1 MASDRRERSNDGDWT
16 LSNMKT
22 NDRQNIMAFIRKAGW
37 PVFTTHELTALSGKS
52 ASTVIQCLNRLV
64 EQGLLIKM
72 YRGVWAEPGPRTIS
86 PFEIIPY
93 LFPRQR
99 VYVSF
104 ITALHLH
111 GIVEQIPQVITLA
124 STAHTSILRT
134 KAGVFSVHQ
143 MAPAFFDGFDW
154 YKGEGNFLIADPEKA
169 LIDSLYLSSRKKKQ
183 FGSFP
188 ELGFPPEF
196 SFKKAVRWAE
206 RIPEKKIRLYV
217 LEKLKALEKQK
228 KSR

>member
-1 MASDRRERSNDGDWT
+1 
-16 LSNMKT
+16 
-22 NDRQNIMAFIRKAGW
+22 MAFIRKAEG

-52 ASTVIQCLNRLV
+52 SSTVAHSLNRLV
-64 EQGLLIKM
+64 KQGLLVKI
-72 YRGVWAEPGPRTIS
+72 YRGVWAERGARAIS
-86 PFEIIPY
+86 PFEVIPY

-124 STAHTSILRT
+124 STAHTTNLRT
-134 KAGVFSVHQ
+134 SAGFFSVHQ
-143 MAPAFFDGFDW
+143 IAPVLFDGFDW
-154 YKGEGNFLIADPEKA
+154 YQGKGNFLIAEPEKA

-188 ELGFPPEF
+188 ELDFPPEF
-196 SFKKAVRWAE
+196 SFKKAAQWAE
-206 RIPEKKIRLYV
+206 RIPEKNIRLYV
-217 LEKLKALEKQK
+217 LGKLTALK
-228 KSR
+228 KKKK

>member
-1 MASDRRERSNDGDWT
+1 
-16 LSNMKT
+16 MKT
-22 NDRQNIMAFIRKAGW
+22 NKRLVVSKFEPQNIMTFIKKMGR
-37 PVFTTHELTALSGKS
+37 PVFTTHELTAISGKS
-52 ASTVIQCLNRLV
+52 PSTVVHSLRRLV
-64 EQGLLIKM
+64 KQGLLMKI
-72 YRGVWAEPGPRTIS
+72 YRGVWAEEPGTRAIS

-124 STAHTSILRT
+124 STAHTSTLRT

-154 YKGEGNFLIADPEKA
+154 YKGEGHFLIAEPEKA
-169 LIDSLYLSSRKKKQ
+169 LIDSLYLTSRKKKQ

-188 ELGFPPEF
+188 ELDFPPEF
-196 SFKKAVRWAE
+196 SFKKAVRWAK
-206 RIPEKKIRLYV
+206 RIPEKNIRLYV
-217 LEKLKALEKQK
+217 LEKLKAIEVSVKNK
-228 KSR
+228 RN

>member
-1 MASDRRERSNDGDWT
+1 
-16 LSNMKT
+16 
-22 NDRQNIMAFIRKAGW
+22 MAFIRKMRR
-37 PVFTTHELTALSGKS
+37 PVFTTHELTAISGKS
-52 ASTVIQCLNRLV
+52 ASTVAHSLTRLV
-64 EQGLLIKM
+64 KQGLLMKI
-72 YRGVWAEPGPRTIS
+72 YRGVWAEPGPRSIS
-86 PFEIIPY
+86 PFEIILY

-124 STAHTSILRT
+124 STAHTSTLRT

-143 MAPAFFDGFDW
+143 ISPALFDGFDW
-154 YKGEGNFLIADPEKA
+154 YKGEGSFLIAEPEKA
-169 LIDSLYLSSRKKKQ
+169 LLDSLYLSSRKKKQ

-188 ELGFPPEF
+188 ELDFPPEF

-217 LEKLKALEKQK
+217 LEKLRELEKQK
-228 KSR
+228 KKR

>member
-1 MASDRRERSNDGDWT
+1 
-16 LSNMKT
+16 MKT
-22 NDRQNIMAFIRKAGW
+22 NSRLVVSKVEPQNIMAFIKKVGR

-52 ASTVIQCLNRLV
+52 ASTVVHSLSRLIK
-64 EQGLLIKM
+64 QGLLVKI
-72 YRGVWAEPGPRTIS
+72 YRGVWAEPGPRPIS

-124 STAHTSILRT
+124 SIAHTSTLRT

-143 MAPAFFDGFDW
+143 IAPALFDGFDW
-154 YKGEGNFLIADPEKA
+154 YKGEGNFLIAEPEKA

-188 ELGFPPEF
+188 ELDFPPEF
-196 SFKKAVRWAE
+196 SFKKAARWAKH
-206 RIPEKKIRLYV
+206 IPERNIRLYV
-217 LEKLKALEKQK
+217 LEKLKALEK
-228 KSR
+228 SV

>member
-1 MASDRRERSNDGDWT
+1 
-16 LSNMKT
+16 MKT
-22 NDRQNIMAFIRKAGW
+22 NKRQDITIFIRKIGR

-52 ASTVIQCLNRLV
+52 PSTVVQSLNHLV
-64 EQGLLIKM
+64 KQGLLMKI
-72 YRGVWAEPGPRTIS
+72 YRGVWAAPGPRAVS

-104 ITALHLH
+104 ISALHLH
-111 GIVEQIPQVITLA
+111 GIMEQIPQVITLA
-124 STAHTSILRT
+124 SIAHTSMFCT

-154 YKGEGNFLIADPEKA
+154 YKGEGNFLIAEPEKA

-188 ELGFPPEF
+188 ELDFPPEF
-196 SFKKAVRWAE
+196 SFKKAARWAG
-206 RIPEKKIRLYV
+206 RIPEKNIRLYV
-217 LEKLKALEKQK
+217 LEKLKAIEASAK
-228 KSR
+228 KRRN

>member
-1 MASDRRERSNDGDWT
+1 
-16 LSNMKT
+16 MKT
-22 NDRQNIMAFIRKAGW
+22 NKRQNITIFIRKIGR
-37 PVFTTHELTALSGKS
+37 PVFTTHELTAISGKS
-52 ASTVIQCLNRLV
+52 ASTVVQSLNHLV
-64 EQGLLIKM
+64 KQGLLIKI
-72 YRGVWAEPGPRTIS
+72 YRGVWAEPGPRAIS
-86 PFEIIPY
+86 PFEIIPS

-124 STAHTSILRT
+124 STAHTSMLRT

-143 MAPAFFDGFDW
+143 ISPALFNGFDW
-154 YKGEGNFLIADPEKA
+154 YKGEGNFLIAEPEKA

-188 ELGFPPEF
+188 ELDFPPEF
-196 SFKKAVRWAE
+196 SFKKAARWTE
-206 RIPEKKIRLYV
+206 RIPEKNICLYV
-217 LEKLKALEKQK
+217 LEKLKTIEASVKNK
-228 KSR
+228 RD